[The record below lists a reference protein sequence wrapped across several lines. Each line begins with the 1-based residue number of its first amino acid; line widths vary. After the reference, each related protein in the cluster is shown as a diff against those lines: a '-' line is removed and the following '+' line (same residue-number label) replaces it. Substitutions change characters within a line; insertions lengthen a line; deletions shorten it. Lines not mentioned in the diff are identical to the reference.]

1 MLQAGVLPVVHG
13 SALGQQGL
21 SQELVTSTIGDDG
34 SAAKSEG
41 ITGETRQQLMVQLN
55 TRVAAATEV
64 QPSSSACYKCTAP
77 GILIPQIDPE
87 PLVQVFSGFL
97 VQALRQYRSAYIAQS
112 ALGFCTQQAGC
123 MGLYST
129 DGVVYTHTDRYR
141 EFASMGRRAIVKT
154 VHDHQVVCLMPAAH

>member
-1 MLQAGVLPVVHG
+1 MSAHQELQLLAVIYPLAPGSLSLVVLWSDSVSDCSRGVVRHVLQAGVLPVVHG

-77 GILIPQIDPE
+77 GISIPQIDLE

-97 VQALRQYRSAYIAQS
+97 VQAQRQ
-112 ALGFCTQQAGC
+112 
-123 MGLYST
+123 
-129 DGVVYTHTDRYR
+129 
-141 EFASMGRRAIVKT
+141 
-154 VHDHQVVCLMPAAH
+154 